1 MENDKELCTSKIQD
15 ITKRSFKNLKLLLKD
30 KTNQKMFFT
39 VIFAFVFAILIGIV
53 IGSKENYS
61 MSKVILLCV
70 IICIPISLL
79 TIMFPKQVIAIL
91 SVFILTLV
99 IMGNRI
105 TDTLYNIGFTITDSF
120 IWLINNIS
128 NITLKFLKIDINF
141 QENLT
146 SREQVDSSY
155 DSRRLQTQHQFI
167 DDIGINREVITN
179 VIDTSKNNHEKEMMK
194 QMKLDIIEIENDIN
208 NILDLYVNNI
218 QSNTSSDEDIQTIE
232 YKSNTYTMKELRE
245 LYESKMETLNNK
257 KREFQDTY
265 GKHNIIRF
273 DLKGNKIPSTLPIY
287 NHVNKYAYGPDN
299 YIPSYEDQVMLSASS
314 KNNKPSTNFISY
326 EHNNCLVYDNFSN
339 TL

>member
-15 ITKRSFKNLKLLLKD
+15 MAKNSYKTLKSFLKD
-30 KTNQKMFFT
+30 NTNQKIFFT
-39 VIFAFVFAILIGIV
+39 VIFAFIFAILIGIV

-70 IICIPISLL
+70 IVCIPISLL
-79 TIMFPKQVIAIL
+79 AVMFPKQVIAIL
-91 SVFILTLV
+91 SVFILTLI
-99 IMGNRI
+99 IMGNRV
-105 TDTLYNIGFTITDSF
+105 TDTVYNIGFTITDS
-120 IWLINNIS
+120 IVWLINNIS
-128 NITLKFLKIDINF
+128 NITLKFFKIDINF

-155 DSRRLQTQHQFI
+155 DSRRLQTQQQYT
-167 DDIGINREVITN
+167 DSNGISREVITN
-179 VIDTSKNNHEKEMMK
+179 VIDTYKTNQEKEMMK
-194 QMKLDIIEIENDIN
+194 QIKQDIIQMENDIN

-218 QSNTSSDEDIQTIE
+218 ESNTSSNEDEQTIE

-265 GKHNIIRF
+265 GKHDIIRF

-287 NHVNKYAYGPDN
+287 NRVNKYAYGSEN
-299 YIPSYEDQVMLSASS
+299 YIPSYEDQVMLSTSS

-326 EHNNCLVYDNFSN
+326 EHNSCLVYDKFSN